1 MLTKFP
7 ESFCTDLFKS
17 LNSKNWRY
25 AVLRNYDGL
34 PKNNSSKDIDIIID
48 KEKKKILNRFIT
60 KIAKKHKMK
69 IIWKSIVS

>member
-7 ESFCTDLFKS
+7 QSFCVDLFKS

-34 PKNNSSKDIDIIID
+34 PKNNSSKDMNDIIID
-48 KEKKKILNRFIT
+48 NEKK
-60 KIAKKHKMK
+60 
-69 IIWKSIVS
+69 